1 VLTGSSGKKRLEQAE
16 ADRDVAQ
23 SDTSS
28 EVVLDMLLSAVPDA
42 TCRTM
47 FGCPAYFIDGKMF
60 ACVYGD
66 SLAMKLPEDF
76 ANDLLSAGRAT
87 AFQPYDKAP
96 MRERVQ
102 IDRADPPDYRLD
114 LAIIRAAADFARLRK
129 TGRRAT

>member
-1 VLTGSSGKKRLEQAE
+1 VLAGSSGKKRLEQAE
-16 ADRDVAQ
+16 ADRDVAE
-23 SDTSS
+23 SDTS
-28 EVVLDMLLSAVPDA
+28 LS
-42 TCRTM
+42 
-47 FGCPAYFIDGKMF
+47 
-60 ACVYGD
+60 
-66 SLAMKLPEDF
+66 MKLPEDF